1 MTLVCLALTFSCNSG
16 SSGGGGGSHDMSL
29 DYVSNGFGQL
39 LPHTTYV
46 LNAVTGQPTPQIL
59 ELRSADHIVNNV
71 TLSNPVHEVPVFGED
86 AILPNGITGNQF
98 LHALFTSEIDLDSV
112 LSDLPA
118 QQETGG
124 LTGAIEVLWVDPT
137 SGDMTPVPGRSFVAG
152 KTYSGGPTG
161 DPVRMDLETW
171 VSVGEF
177 GVEVNAEID
186 NDGDGV
192 PDGLGFPGVLSSFAG
207 DTDLLLPES
216 FVFIPDS
223 DQDLTTFETFPD
235 DGHILMIIEISV
247 MSTNGLALDQRAV
260 ACSTVGTDDIDP
272 EVAFTPPP
280 HGSVDTLP
288 AHGEDDVDPA
298 TSVRV
303 RFTESIQPTSVGD
316 LPTYGAPDL
325 SPAISIQFG
334 PETRRVDVPFTI
346 MPASPYDLTE
356 YVLEPAFHFPGESPG
371 DLSCGV
377 FDVVDIQVNVG
388 QFQDLAQID
397 VDGDGVSDR
406 GNINN
411 LSGLATFKTGEGPG
425 LANVPV
431 TPDAV
436 YAGRAGA
443 TPGLSVIDLNGFG
456 QSTGNPIYDDSFSS
470 FERGNSNFPNNPNVK
485 LQGNLLKPSLQ
496 AGECTVDGGS
506 AGVFTL
512 TLDSNLTEVLA
523 RAPIITAVGD
533 MMLGHA
539 LDSSFNNAPAPY
551 GCQSGGGNL
560 CAQDGLKQIQV
571 IHGGPATLTPPR
583 LLPSLILNTVT
594 GGENI
599 VSWAPHPNPPA
610 ITFPPLCVWPFLG
623 TEEPTSIDVTFPPD
637 IAVPALNNWLSP
649 GDPFG
654 DPNGEQSGIPVPPS
668 GLLTTEQNAWFDG
681 PPLPQLAIA
690 GCQQYKIRQ
699 QVGNFLYVLD
709 RSRGEVVV
717 LNSNRMM
724 VIDRIIVPDP
734 TELAIGPNLDLLAIS
749 NQQVD
754 LVTFIDIDPA
764 SASFHT
770 IVHQVVVGDRPRGIA
785 WEPGNEDILVCNE
798 GDSSMSIISAFS
810 LEVRK
815 VVDSNLSEPFALAVT
830 PRQTT
835 FGFFRNV
842 YFAFIMNRNGRI
854 AIFESGPNEVNGWG
868 YDDVIGTAPQ
878 SFQSPKAI
886 QPDHQYLAGGV
897 WVCHE
902 GPINIQDQTSGS
914 PNVPAVS
921 NLVVNSA
928 ITGTLP
934 LNVQSVMIPNF
945 RDMSLEVRVSL
956 GPEQLTGIPVDMAF
970 DNLRNFGGLPNL
982 GSVFSAG
989 VPAPLN
995 GKSLVRTVG
1004 AVGPMGANQCQYLFV
1019 AVPNPTSASE
1029 GNVDVIDISG
1039 GYTRVDTNAHDAGIQ
1054 SIRIEDVDV
1063 LMDYFRQ

>member
-1 MTLVCLALTFSCNSG
+1 MAIVCLALAFACNSG
-16 SSGGGGGSHDMSL
+16 TSGGGGAHDMSL

-39 LPHTTYV
+39 LPHTSYV
-46 LNAVTGQPTPQIL
+46 LDTVTGMPTPQII
-59 ELRSADHIVNNV
+59 ELRTADQIINNV
-71 TLSNPVHEVPVFGED
+71 SLSNPVHEVPVFGEG
-86 AILPNGITGNQF
+86 ATLPNGITGNQF

-118 QQETGG
+118 QQTTGG
-124 LTGAIEVLWVDPT
+124 LTGAIEVVWVDPT
-137 SGDMTPVPGRSFVAG
+137 SGNMTPIPGRAFIGG
-152 KTYSGGPTG
+152 KTYSGGPSG
-161 DPVRMDLETW
+161 DPVRMELETW
-171 VSVGEF
+171 VSLGEF
-177 GVEVNAEID
+177 GLEVNAEID
-186 NDGDGV
+186 NDGDGI
-192 PDGLGFPGVLSSFAG
+192 PDGLGFPGVLSTFAG
-207 DTDLLLPES
+207 DADLVLPKS

-223 DQDLTTFETFPD
+223 DQNLTTFETFPD
-235 DGHILMIIEISV
+235 NCQILMIIETSV
-247 MSTNGLALDQRAV
+247 LSTNGLQLDHRAV
-260 ACSTVGTDDIDP
+260 ACSTVGPDDIDP

-280 HGSVDTLP
+280 LGSVDTIP
-288 AHGEDDVDPA
+288 ANGEDDVDPA
-298 TSVRV
+298 TNIRV
-303 RFTESIQPTSVGD
+303 RFTESIQPTTVGD
-316 LPTYGAPDL
+316 LPTYGAPNL

-334 PETRRVDVPFTI
+334 PETRRVNVPFTV
-346 MPASPYDLTE
+346 MPASPFDLTE
-356 YVLEPAFHFPGESPG
+356 YVLEPAFHFPGEGPDEFG
-371 DLSCGV
+371 CGV
-377 FDVVDIQVNVG
+377 FDVVDIQINVG

-397 VDGDGVSDR
+397 VDGDGVDDR
-406 GNINN
+406 GNLNN

-431 TPDAV
+431 TPDAI
-436 YAGRAGA
+436 YAGRAGPV
-443 TPGLSVIDLNGFG
+443 PGLSVIDLNGFG
-456 QSTGNPIYDDSFSS
+456 QSTGNPTYDWSLNNFP
-470 FERGNSNFPNNPNVK
+470 RGNSNFPNNPNVR
-485 LQGNLLKPSLQ
+485 LQGNLLKPALQ

-506 AGVFTL
+506 SGVFSL

-560 CAQDGLKQIQV
+560 CAQDGLKLISVIQ
-571 IHGGPATLTPPR
+571 GGPSTLTPPR
-583 LLPSLILNTVT
+583 IIPTNQILNNVT

-599 VSWAPHPNPPA
+599 VSWAPHPNPPS

-637 IAVPALNNWLSP
+637 PTVPALNNWLSP

-699 QVGNFLYVLD
+699 QVGSFLYVLD
-709 RSRGEVVV
+709 RSRKEVVV
-717 LNSNRMM
+717 LNSNRMT
-724 VIDRIIVPDP
+724 VVDRIIVPDP

-754 LVTFIDIDPA
+754 LVTFVDIDPS

-770 IVHQVVVGDRPRGIA
+770 IVQQVVVGDRPRGIA

-798 GDSSMSIISAFS
+798 GDNSMSIISAFS

-815 VVDSNLSEPFALAVT
+815 VVDSGLAEPFAIAIT

-842 YFAFIMNRNGRI
+842 YFAYIMNRSGRI

-868 YDDVIGTAPQ
+868 YDDIIGTAPQ
-878 SFQSPKAI
+878 TFQNPKTI
-886 QPDHQYLAGGV
+886 QPDPLYLASGV

-902 GPINIQDQTSGS
+902 GPINIMDQTAGS
-914 PNVPAVS
+914 PGVPAVS
-921 NLVVNSA
+921 NMVVNSA
-928 ITGTLP
+928 ISGVLP
-934 LNVQSVMIPNF
+934 LNVQSLLIPNF
-945 RDMSLEVRVSL
+945 RDMSMEVRVSL
-956 GPEQLTGIPVDMAF
+956 GSDQLTGIPVDIAF
-970 DNLRNFGGLPNL
+970 DNLRNFGGLPNF

-995 GKSLVRTVG
+995 GKGLVRN
-1004 AVGPMGANQCQYLFV
+1004 AQIGPVPANNCSYLFV
-1019 AVPNPTSASE
+1019 AIPNPTSASD

-1039 GYTRVDTNAHDAGIQ
+1039 GYTRIDTNAHDAGIQ
-1054 SIRIEDVDV
+1054 SIRVDDVDV